1 MDTTILRSN
10 LNSARM
16 TCGLAQRPEY
26 RDLMTAASKLTGE
39 RVNRSTHNHSVRGRG
54 GRVCRRELLR
64 QPRM

>member
-1 MDTTILRSN
+1 
-10 LNSARM
+10 M

-39 RVNRSTHNHSVRGRG
+39 RVNRSTHNHSVRGG
-54 GRVCRRELLR
+54 GRVLKRELLR